1 MMKKLVS
8 MLLIMVLCVSA
19 FVGCG
24 SEPVDEGGNNEVD
37 QSGKPM
43 AGQELTVAMSANY
56 KYFETVEVDEKGNE
70 KYVGLDIDI
79 LDKLSEKLGFTYTIS
94 NMPFASLIG
103 SLQGGQADFV
113 ISGMSANEERAKS
126 VDFSIGYATAKVGC
140 LIKADSDITSVKD
153 LNGHA
158 VACSAGTNYENIV
171 KSIDG
176 AELKTFDGQ
185 AAVTQELVVGRVS
198 AAITGATACKKICEE
213 NADLDYFVLTAE
225 DVNLN
230 EYSTYNIA
238 FPKGSELVAIFD
250 EALTEMKEDGTID
263 AILTEWLGADYVD

>member
-8 MLLIMVLCVSA
+8 VLLIVVLCLSA
-19 FVGCG
+19 FAGCG
-24 SEPVDEGGNNEVD
+24 SEAEDTNDAVINTE
-37 QSGKPM
+37 GKPL
-43 AGQELTVAMSANY
+43 AGQELVVAMSANY
-56 KYFETVEVDEKGNE
+56 KYFETVEVDENGQE

-79 LDKLSEKLGFTYTIS
+79 LNKLSEKLGFTYKIS

-113 ISGMSANEERAKS
+113 ISGMSSNPERAKS

-140 LIKADSDITSVKD
+140 LMKKEADITSVKD

-171 KSIDG
+171 KSIEG

-185 AAVTQELVVGRVS
+185 AAVTQELIVGRVS

-213 NADLDYFVLTAE
+213 NPDLKYYVLSAE
-225 DVNLN
+225 EVDMN
-230 EYSTYNIA
+230 EFSTYNIA

-250 EALTEMKEDGTID
+250 EALVEMKEDGTID
-263 AILTEWLGADYVD
+263 AILTEWLGADYVNN